1 MYCLS
6 GKNRVTSAVFGK
18 RRKLM
23 TASKLSGKNFAEMS
37 VILEL
42 FTWWYPGRLVEETT
56 LNLDRVK
63 YIRKL
68 AKAFQDCP
76 DTTSGK
82 TSDGQRDIL
91 SKFIRYISDEE
102 YQLLVNLVP
111 KASAGK
117 KFDFIDLFAGIGGL
131 RKPFSDI
138 GGRCLLT
145 CEWDTYAQKT
155 YKANWKDSKT
165 HKFIS
170 DIKSVTQPS
179 LDQIRLTGAP
189 QKRHIDSAVPGH
201 DLLLAGFPCQPFSI
215 AGVSKKNSLKRK
227 HGFHCED
234 QGQLFFDICRILAV
248 KQPPIAILE
257 NVKNLKS
264 HNKGDTFKTIK
275 EVLTNLSE
283 HQELLFGSN
292 LGEDIESYWVANLND
307 NKPDP
312 KIIDAGKYVPQHRE
326 RIVLICIRKD
336 IMTALNLNEKIDL
349 RNIKAPKQRITL
361 EDVLHQNTEVPARFT
376 LSDGLWLY
384 LQNYAK
390 KHKAKGNGFGFGMVS
405 RNNVDT
411 ARTLSARYYKDGSE
425 ILINQD
431 DLKSDQIIQ
440 GRPRK
445 MTPQEC
451 ARLMGFVSKDQ
462 KFNIPVSNTRAYK
475 QFGNSVV
482 VPVFKEVAKLI
493 EPHIKNIKSIR

>member
-1 MYCLS
+1 
-6 GKNRVTSAVFGK
+6 
-18 RRKLM
+18 M
-23 TASKLSGKNFAEMS
+23 TISKLSLKKITEAS

-42 FTWWYPGRLVEETT
+42 FTWWYPGRLVEETN

-63 YIRKL
+63 YICKL
-68 AKAFQDCP
+68 AKAFQECP
-76 DTTSGK
+76 DTKLDKSL
-82 TSDGQRDIL
+82 SDKKVII

-102 YQLLVNLVP
+102 YQLLANLIP
-111 KASAGK
+111 KASVGK

-145 CEWDTYAQKT
+145 CEWDIYAQKT
-155 YKANWKDSKT
+155 YKANWKDAKT

-170 DIKSVTQPS
+170 DIKTITQPS
-179 LDQIRLTGAP
+179 LDKTRLTGSH
-189 QKRHIDSAVPGH
+189 QKRHIDSAVPEH
-201 DLLLAGFPCQPFSI
+201 DILLAGFPCQPFSI
-215 AGVSKKNSLKRK
+215 AGVSKKNSLKRL

-275 EVLTNLSE
+275 EILTNLSE
-283 HQELLFGSN
+283 HQELLFGTD
-292 LGEDIESYWVANLND
+292 LEEDIEPYWVANLND
-307 NKPDP
+307 NTPDP

-349 RNIKAPKQRITL
+349 RNIKAPKKRVTL
-361 EDVLHQNTEVPARFT
+361 EDVLHQNSEVSARFT
-376 LSDGLWLY
+376 LSDRLWLY

-405 RNNVDT
+405 RNNIDT
-411 ARTLSARYYKDGSE
+411 TRTLSARYYKDGSE

-431 DLKSDQIIQ
+431 DLKADELIQ

-451 ARLMGFVSKDQ
+451 ARLMGFVTKDQ

>member
-1 MYCLS
+1 MIPP
-6 GKNRVTSAVFGK
+6 
-18 RRKLM
+18 
-23 TASKLSGKNFAEMS
+23 KLSRKEITKAKAL
-37 VILEL
+37 LEL
-42 FTWWYPGRLVEETT
+42 FAWWYPARLVDETG
-56 LNLDRVK
+56 LKIDRVK
-63 YIRKL
+63 YLCKL
-68 AKAFQDCP
+68 AKELESYSEVNATEITAQQVDVLFSF
-76 DTTSGK
+76 T
-82 TSDGQRDIL
+82 
-91 SKFIRYISDEE
+91 RYITNAE
-102 YQLLVNLVP
+102 YQLLTKLLP
-111 KASAGK
+111 KTKGGD

-155 YKANWKDSKT
+155 YKANWKDIDG
-165 HKFIS
+165 HKLVS
-170 DIKSVTQPS
+170 DIKGITQPS
-179 LDQIRLTGAP
+179 ANGDNLNGRQ
-189 QKRHIDSAVPGH
+189 QKDHIDAAVPTH
-201 DLLLAGFPCQPFSI
+201 DVLLAGFPCQPFSI
-215 AGVSKKNSLKRK
+215 AGVSKKNSLNRS

-264 HNKGDTFKTIK
+264 HNKGSTFKTIK
-275 EVLTNLSE
+275 EVLTNLSG
-283 HQELLFGSN
+283 HQELLFGESVEEN
-292 LGEDIESYWVANLND
+292 IESYWIANMEE
-307 NKPDP
+307 KSPDP
-312 KIIDAGKYVPQHRE
+312 KVVDGGKYVPQHRE

-336 IMTALNLNEKIDL
+336 IVRTLNLQDKIDL
-349 RNIKAPKQRITL
+349 RDIKTPKQRVTL
-361 EDVLHQNTEVPARFT
+361 EEVLDKNSEVPARFT

-384 LQNYAK
+384 LQKYAK
-390 KHKAKGNGFGFGMVS
+390 KHKEKGNGFGFGMVS
-405 RNNVDT
+405 RNRVDT

-431 DLKSDQIIQ
+431 DLKSDENIQ

-451 ARLMGFVSKDQ
+451 ARLMGFVSKGQ

-493 EPHIKNIKSIR
+493 EPHIKDIKSLK

>member
-1 MYCLS
+1 MNTRRLS
-6 GKNRVTSAVFGK
+6 AKKFTE
-18 RRKLM
+18 
-23 TASKLSGKNFAEMS
+23 ASD
-37 VILEL
+37 ILEL
-42 FTWWYPGRLVEETT
+42 FTWWYPGRLVEETN

-63 YIRKL
+63 YICKL
-68 AKAFQDCP
+68 AKEFQAGNEIK
-76 DTTSGK
+76 GK
-82 TSDGQRDIL
+82 KQSDRQREIL
-91 SKFIRYISDEE
+91 STFLSHINTAE
-102 YQLLVNLVP
+102 YRLLANLLP
-111 KASAGK
+111 NPSIGE

-138 GGRCLLT
+138 GGRCVLT
-145 CEWDTYAQKT
+145 CEWDAYAQKT
-155 YKANWKDSKT
+155 YKANWKDSTK

-170 DIKSVTQPS
+170 DIKTITQPTQDK
-179 LDQIRLTGAP
+179 LRLTGST
-189 QKRHIDSAVPGH
+189 QKKHIDSIVPKH

-215 AGVSKKNSLKRK
+215 AGVSKKNSLKRL

-248 KQPPIAILE
+248 KQPSIAILE

-275 EVLTNLSE
+275 EVLTNLPK
-283 HQELLFGSN
+283 HQELLFASN
-292 LGEDIESYWVANLND
+292 VQSAIEPYWVANLDD

-312 KIIDAGKYVPQHRE
+312 KIVDAGKYVPQHRE

-336 IMTALNLNEKIDL
+336 VMEALNLNEKIDL
-349 RNIKAPKQRITL
+349 RNIKHPKQRATL
-361 EDVLHQNTEVPARFT
+361 EDVLLDNSEVPASFT
-376 LSDGLWLY
+376 LSEGLWQY
-384 LQNYAK
+384 LQDYAK
-390 KHKAKGNGFGFGMVS
+390 KHRQKGNGFGFGMVS
-405 RNNVDT
+405 RNSIDT

-425 ILINQD
+425 ILISQD
-431 DLKSDQIIQ
+431 DLKSDAIIQ

-451 ARLMGFVSKDQ
+451 ARLMGFVSKGQ

-493 EPHIKNIKSIR
+493 EPHIKDICNIK